1 MGNHDLEIEI
11 DKNGKVRVHIQ
22 GVKGKS
28 CLDYAQ
34 LLAGIVG
41 KEEGQEL
48 TAEYYEPD
56 SQVRIA
62 PQLRQKNQ

>member
-1 MGNHDLEIEI
+1 MQSHDLEIEI
-11 DKNGKVRVHIQ
+11 TKSGQVKVHIQ

-41 KEEGQEL
+41 KEEAKEL

-56 SQVRIA
+56 SQVKIA
-62 PQLRQKNQ
+62 PQLRQKSE